1 MSAGFLLQQQR
12 PSELKSEL
20 TLSRGWPP
28 GVTLRRLNG
37 APPSCVEV
45 YELLLPPPCPTMP
58 LPVVV
63 LVLWC
68 RVDESPLWYVAVPFS
83 TSPLLCR
90 GGSAVVAI
98 L

>member
-1 MSAGFLLQQQR
+1 M
-12 PSELKSEL
+12 
-20 TLSRGWPP
+20 
-28 GVTLRRLNG
+28 RRLKG

-45 YELLLPPPCPTMP
+45 YELLLPPPTTP

-68 RVDESPLWYVAVPFS
+68 KVDESPLWYVAVPFS

-98 L
+98 FGTERLSDQLRERRGEGKGGARVEG